1 MSPRRQHS
9 TLGLSEIT
17 VSVKTLLLMCLTES
31 DLSGGL
37 DAVASWCSVKK
48 VFIVILQNSQEN
60 TCARVSSL
68 LKLQASGLQLYQK
81 GDCGAGVFL

>member
-17 VSVKTLLLMCLTES
+17 VSVKTLLMCLTES

-37 DAVASWCSVKK
+37 DTVASWCSVKK